1 MTSRHNC
8 LIMGAAG
15 RDFHNFQTFFRDRPE
30 FRVRAFTATQI
41 PYIDQRFFPRSLA
54 GPLYDADIPIYPES
68 RLPELVRDLDIDWV
82 FLAYSDLPHVEVMH
96 KASWVQS
103 CGASFALLGPRHTQL
118 VAERPVIAVTA
129 VRTGAGKSPLS
140 QWLAAELLVRGLRAG
155 ILRHPMPYG
164 NLEQQA
170 VERLASFADLQRF
183 DCTVEEREEYEP
195 YIERGMVVFA
205 GVDYSQILAA
215 ATAES
220 DVILWDGGNN
230 DFSFVRPTVAICVAD
245 ALRPG
250 HETSYYPGETN
261 LRMADIVVINKVRGA
276 AADAVRQIGDRV
288 AEYNP
293 RATVVE
299 ADLEVEVDRPEALV
313 GRKVLV
319 VEDGPTLTHGGMAY
333 GAGMIA
339 ARRYGVETLVDPR
352 PAAVGSIA
360 DALREYPHLDRVLP
374 ALGYSDQQRRDL
386 AATIDS
392 SGADVVLDASPCRLD
407 RLLDLKLPVVR
418 ARYRFQQTSGESLM
432 DLILARLPRADK
444 K

>member
-1 MTSRHNC
+1 MTHRFNC

-41 PYIDQRFFPRSLA
+41 PYIDQRHFPRSLA

-68 RLPELVRDLDIDWV
+68 QLSELIHTLDIDWV

-96 KASWVQS
+96 KASWVES

-118 VAERPVIAVTA
+118 VAQIPVIAVTA

-140 QWLAAELLVRGLRAG
+140 QWLAAELLTRDLRAG
-155 ILRHPMPYG
+155 VLRHPMPYG

-170 VERLASFADLQRF
+170 VERLASFDDLRRF

-205 GVDYSQILAA
+205 GVDYARILAA

-230 DFSFVRPTVAICVAD
+230 DFSFVRPTVGICVAD

-276 AADAVRQIGDRV
+276 AAGAVREIRERV
-288 AEYNP
+288 VEYNP
-293 RATVVE
+293 RAKVIE

-339 ARRYGVETLVDPR
+339 ARRYGAQTLVDPR

-360 DALREYPHLDRVLP
+360 AALRDFPHLDRVLP
-374 ALGYSDQQRRDL
+374 ALGYSDAQRRDL
-386 AATIDS
+386 AATIEA

-407 RLLDLKLPVVR
+407 RLLDLKLPLVR
-418 ARYRFQQTSGESLM
+418 ARYRFQQVSGEPLL
-432 DLILARLPRADK
+432 DLVLGRLPRK
-444 K
+444 LGR